1 MDEDKLGMK
10 VKTDRYTDGEE
21 KINLDWKCLERG
33 NEEERI
39 RTGPSSFI
47 ESGLNLKED
56 ELWNNYTTKAE
67 GCFEQHDANVAD
79 YRLQTNNAAYRSIV
93 QTQTFI
99 LNTLT
104 SCSTPVW
111 AAAMCWLTE
120 QRWSGSDCNTA
131 DNMQLIK
138 NNELRG
144 LNLLQPSDP
153 LRSPLCSSDK
163 HTSYNYI

>member
-10 VKTDRYTDGEE
+10 MKTDRHTDGEE

-47 ESGLNLKED
+47 QSGLNLKED

-79 YRLQTNNAAYRSIV
+79 YRLQTNERSVPKHRSDADLYFKYSDLLFHTCMGCGYVLAHRAAVERIRL
-93 QTQTFI
+93 QHGRQH
-99 LNTLT
+99 
-104 SCSTPVW
+104 
-111 AAAMCWLTE
+111 AA
-120 QRWSGSDCNTA
+120 N
-131 DNMQLIK
+131 
-138 NNELRG
+138 
-144 LNLLQPSDP
+144 
-153 LRSPLCSSDK
+153 
-163 HTSYNYI
+163 

>member
-56 ELWNNYTTKAE
+56 EL
-67 GCFEQHDANVAD
+67 
-79 YRLQTNNAAYRSIV
+79 
-93 QTQTFI
+93 
-99 LNTLT
+99 
-104 SCSTPVW
+104 
-111 AAAMCWLTE
+111 
-120 QRWSGSDCNTA
+120 
-131 DNMQLIK
+131 
-138 NNELRG
+138 
-144 LNLLQPSDP
+144 
-153 LRSPLCSSDK
+153 
-163 HTSYNYI
+163 